1 MESEFV
7 PIKFSTY
14 PKAGVFFITADGG
27 KLCIQQPPPD
37 SVSEDGIYIYSN
49 EKYHEDCDVIF
60 SFALGLEQ
68 PKNKQPYCA
77 EPTDNICYCR
87 TRVADAD
94 GNLWEARSLF
104 STDTLLKNIEDLERD
119 SSAHLFSQ
127 TSIQWQQALEHRI
140 LLTSIIGFYDDRFYR
155 QLTLGDQIY
164 ELLFKYQ
171 YPMFDIALMESP
183 YGHAPTL
190 LVRVSNFKIN
200 SEVNGFDDMPPFV
213 YEMPCETLMFYS
225 ETTGLPIP
233 LVFKKVGVTDQRQQV
248 VQYSPSGVK

>member
-1 MESEFV
+1 MESEFTT
-7 PIKFSTY
+7 IKFSTY
-14 PKAGVFFITADGG
+14 PKAGVFFTTADGG
-27 KLCIQQPPPD
+27 KLYIKQPPPD
-37 SVSEDGIYIYSN
+37 SVSADGIYIYSN
-49 EKYHEDCDVIF
+49 EKYHQDCDVMF

-68 PKNKQPYCA
+68 PKD
-77 EPTDNICYCR
+77 DNIYHCR

-94 GNLWEARSLF
+94 GNLWEGRSLF
-104 STDTLLKNIEDLERD
+104 STDVLLKNIEDLERIG
-119 SSAHLFSQ
+119 SAHLLDQASV
-127 TSIQWQQALEHRI
+127 QWQQAFEHCI
-140 LLTSIIGFYDDRFYR
+140 LLTGIIGFYDDRFYR

-190 LVRVSNFKIN
+190 LVRVSNFKVSN
-200 SEVNGFDDMPPFV
+200 EVNGFDNMPPFV

-248 VQYSPSGVK
+248 VQYLPSMVK